1 MTADLTL
8 YGGALW
14 LGLLTAVS
22 PCPLATNL
30 AATAYLARRVESRKR
45 AIAGTLAYTLGRIGA
60 YAAIAGL
67 LALGFTSAPA
77 VSQGLQ
83 RWMTP
88 LLGPLLILTAMLLLG
103 LLSLPI
109 RLSVSSQAS
118 AEKWASRGLA
128 GECMLGFMFALS
140 FCPVSAAL
148 FFGSLIPLT
157 LDSGNIVVWHRHRRA
172 GGIVRAGDDLQHPR
186 GIGHGG
192 RHHPRPA
199 VDFENHRRT
208 PAHRRTLPHRAG
220 HPRYPSLMPHSV
232 FIAKKLT
239 YQLQQTTKGK

>member
-1 MTADLTL
+1 MTTDLTL

-67 LALGFTSAPA
+67 LALGMVSAPA
-77 VSQGLQ
+77 ISQGLQ

-103 LLSLPI
+103 LFSLPI
-109 RLSVSSQAS
+109 HLSVSSQAS

-128 GECMLGFMFALS
+128 GEWMLGFMFALS

-157 LDSGNIVVWHRHRRA
+157 LDSGNIVVPVTLYGIGTAAPVALFALVMIFSTRA
-172 GGIVRAGDDLQHPR
+172 ASSLVGGITRAQPWILKITGALLLLAGLYLTARD
-186 GIGHGG
+186 
-192 RHHPRPA
+192 
-199 VDFENHRRT
+199 
-208 PAHRRTLPHRAG
+208 TLAILP
-220 HPRYPSLMPHSV
+220 
-232 FIAKKLT
+232 
-239 YQLQQTTKGK
+239 

>member
-8 YGGALW
+8 YGSALW

-45 AIAGTLAYTLGRIGA
+45 AVAGTLAYTLGRIGA

-67 LALGFTSAPA
+67 LALGLASAPA
-77 VSQGLQ
+77 ISQGLQ

-103 LLSLPI
+103 LISLPVS
-109 RLSVSSQAS
+109 LSFSSQAS
-118 AEKWASRGLA
+118 AEKWASRGLL
-128 GECMLGFMFALS
+128 GEWMLGFIFALS

-148 FFGSLIPLT
+148 FFGSLIPLA
-157 LDSGNIVVWHRHRRA
+157 LGSGNILLPVTLYGFGTAAPVAVFALVMIFSARVASNLA
-172 GGIVRAGDDLQHPR
+172 GGITRAQPWILKFTGALLLIAGLYLTARD
-186 GIGHGG
+186 
-192 RHHPRPA
+192 
-199 VDFENHRRT
+199 
-208 PAHRRTLPHRAG
+208 TLVILP
-220 HPRYPSLMPHSV
+220 
-232 FIAKKLT
+232 
-239 YQLQQTTKGK
+239 